1 MIDNAVKTNW
11 KRFAD
16 QVRGLWSDRSKERAK
31 ELSKASGQPA
41 TEGGAL
47 PQSTT
52 QSPHSDSSR
61 VA

>member
-1 MIDNAVKTNW
+1 MIDDTVKTSW
-11 KRFAD
+11 KRFTD
-16 QVRGLWSDRSKERAK
+16 QVKGLWSDHSGERVKEV
-31 ELSKASGQPA
+31 EKASGQQG

-61 VA
+61 AA